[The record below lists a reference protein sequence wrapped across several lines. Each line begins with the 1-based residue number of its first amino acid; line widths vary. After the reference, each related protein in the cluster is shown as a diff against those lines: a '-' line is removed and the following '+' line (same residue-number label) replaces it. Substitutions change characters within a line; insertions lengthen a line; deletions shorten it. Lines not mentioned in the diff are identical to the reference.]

1 VSSSTP
7 ELSPARP
14 WQPRLA
20 WAIVALILG
29 LVPVN
34 LLLVGLTGNWLAVA
48 QALPFFTFPVVG
60 AVLAIR
66 RPSNPLGW
74 LMLAIGLVW
83 ALPFELYAD
92 YAFHVRHGEVPGGA
106 YALALAGP
114 GWVPFIGLSG
124 FMLLLFPDGHVPSP
138 RWRWLPRVC
147 GVGLALLFLVI
158 LFSPGRFTD
167 SGYPRISNPLGV
179 AALRPF
185 FGPLLALVASA
196 PLIILGGAAA
206 VIVRMRRSRD
216 DIERHQLRWLAWTAG
231 VIAAL
236 YLLAFVP
243 NALLSVGWANAFGNV
258 AVFAFALI
266 PVTIGIAV
274 MRYRLYDIDV
284 VIRKTV
290 IVAAIAVLFTVVY
303 VAIVGGIGALVQAHA
318 TTALSFV
325 AAAVVAALFQ
335 PVLARARRFADR
347 VVYGRRATPYEVL
360 AELAQNLG
368 GTYAAEDVVPRIARV
383 LADGIGARRVRV
395 LISVGRSMR
404 ELASWPTDAERDT
417 PDDVVAEVRD
427 RGDVLG
433 ALAVTMPANDPIDPA
448 REKLIA
454 DLAAQAGLALRN
466 VRLTTE
472 LRAKVDELSAA
483 QRRIVAAQ
491 DSERRRLE
499 RNIHDGA
506 QQQLVALA
514 VKARLARQIVG
525 RDDERVSV
533 LLEEIGAEMQEALD
547 DLRDLARGIYPP
559 LLGDKGLAAALEA
572 QARKSPVPVDVSPD
586 GIGRYDQAVE
596 AAVYFSILEALQ
608 NAAKYANAS
617 RVRVALGQRDGGLEF
632 EVSDD
637 GRGFDPAATSFGTGL
652 QGIGDRLRALDGTF
666 EVRSAPGC
674 GTTVVGAIPVRA

>member
-92 YAFHVRHGEVPGGA
+92 YALHVRQGEVPGGA

-138 RWRWLPRVC
+138 RWRWLARVC

-185 FGPLLALVASA
+185 FGPLLVLVASA

-231 VIAAL
+231 VIAVL

-383 LADGIGARRVRV
+383 LGDGIGARRVRV

-404 ELASWPTDAERDT
+404 ELAAWPTDAERDT

-525 RDDERVSV
+525 RDDERASV

-637 GRGFDPAATSFGTGL
+637 GCGFDPGATSFGTGL

-666 EVRSAPGC
+666 EVRSAPGR